1 MKTILIAT
9 DGSEAARAAV
19 HAGLDLAED
28 EGAEAVFVHVAS
40 ILDFA
45 ARLDEKGRIPP
56 DRAPRAED
64 DPVLRE
70 AMELANSR
78 GVIARPELLIGY
90 PPKQILR
97 LAADVGAGLIIVGSR
112 GLGRFKSAVLG
123 STSRE
128 VLSHADRPV
137 LVVRATSLPEP
148 VTA

>member
-1 MKTILIAT
+1 
-9 DGSEAARAAV
+9 
-19 HAGLDLAED
+19 
-28 EGAEAVFVHVAS
+28 VFVHVAS

-56 DRAPRAED
+56 HRAPRAED